1 MSYSEAKVL
10 ISKGEPVSELNRME
24 NLLQTV
30 TAGYGNAVRS
40 TAQYA
45 IEIDSLDA
53 QLFRQHIEALEEQV
67 GTAAATEHWEA
78 LQVSF
83 RNELRAY
90 RDKATEQL
98 ERMRADIKAAA
109 DAMLIFAESV
119 ASNGLDHQEQL
130 QEELGQLKSAI
141 EDENLSQVRAVIG
154 SAVSTITA
162 SVAKMQSSH
171 KLVIAQLR
179 DEMRLLHKQIDTER
193 RTLYTDRTTGLW
205 NRQKLDSQITDRL
218 ENDQAFCM
226 LLVRLRNLKQL
237 ETGYSRAVVEG
248 AIKALLQRFTA
259 MIGEQ
264 TLLGRWNDE
273 NFAAILDIEQAEA
286 IAISR
291 EATAKLSGTYS
302 VLGNGAWQNVP
313 LEAVAAVIDHPA
325 HGDGASFHQ
334 DLLKMSA
341 ALSNA

>member
-1 MSYSEAKVL
+1 MSHSEAKVL
-10 ISKGEPVSELNRME
+10 ISTGEPVTELDRME

-30 TAGYGNAVRS
+30 TGGYGSAVRS

-53 QLFRQHIEALEEQV
+53 QLFRQHIEALGEQL
-67 GTAAATEHWEA
+67 GTAVAPEHWEA
-78 LQVSF
+78 LQTSF
-83 RNELRAY
+83 RSELRAY

-98 ERMRADIKAAA
+98 GRMRADIKAAA
-109 DAMLIFAESV
+109 DAMLIFADSV
-119 ASNGLDHQEQL
+119 ASNGLDHEEQL
-130 QEELGQLKSAI
+130 QEELGQLKSAM
-141 EDENLSQVRAVIG
+141 EYENLNEIRAVIG
-154 SAVSTITA
+154 SAVSAITA

-193 RTLYTDRTTGLW
+193 RILYTDRATGLW

-218 ENDQAFCM
+218 ENGQPFCM
-226 LLVRLRNLKQL
+226 LLVRLSNLKQL
-237 ETGYSRAVVEG
+237 EGVYSRTVIEG
-248 AIKALLQRFTA
+248 AIKALRERFTA
-259 MIGEQ
+259 MIGEG

-273 NFAAILDIEQAEA
+273 NFAAVLDGEQTEA

-291 EATAKLSGTYS
+291 EANAKLSATYS

-313 LEAVAAVIDHPA
+313 IEAVTGVIDHPA
-325 HGDGASFHQ
+325 DSDGASFHQ
-334 DLLKMSA
+334 KLLKMSA

>member
-1 MSYSEAKVL
+1 L
-10 ISKGEPVSELNRME
+10 ISTGGPVTELVRME

-30 TAGYGNAVRS
+30 TAGYRNAVRT

-53 QLFRQHIEALEEQV
+53 QLFRQHIEALEEQLA
-67 GTAAATEHWEA
+67 TAAALEHWEA
-78 LQVSF
+78 LQAGF

-90 RDKATEQL
+90 RDKASEQL
-98 ERMRADIKAAA
+98 ERMRAEIKAAA
-109 DAMLIFAESV
+109 DAMLIFADSV
-119 ASNGLDHQEQL
+119 ASNGLDHEEQL

-141 EDENLSQVRAVIG
+141 EDEDLSQVRAVIG
-154 SAVSTITA
+154 SAVGAITA

-171 KLVIAQLR
+171 NLVIAQLR

-193 RTLYTDRTTGLW
+193 RTLHTDRATGLW
-205 NRQKLDSQITDRL
+205 NRQKLDSQISDRL
-218 ENDQAFCM
+218 ENDQPFCL

-237 ETGYSRAVVEG
+237 ESGYSPTVIEG
-248 AIKALLQRFTA
+248 AINRLVQRFIA
-259 MIGEQ
+259 MIGEG

-273 NFAAILDIEQAEA
+273 NFAAILDIQQAEA

-291 EATAKLSGTYS
+291 EVTAKLSGTYS
-302 VLGNGAWQNVP
+302 VQRNGAWHNVP
-313 LEAVAAVIDHPA
+313 LQAVAGFIDHPGD
-325 HGDGASFHQ
+325 GDGASFHRK
-334 DLLKMSA
+334 LLQMSD

>member
-1 MSYSEAKVL
+1 MSYSEAKDL
-10 ISKGEPVSELNRME
+10 ISTGEPVTELARME

-30 TAGYGNAVRS
+30 RAVYASAVRS
-40 TAQYA
+40 TVYYA

-53 QLFRQHIEALEEQV
+53 QLFRQHVEALEDRV
-67 GTAAATEHWEA
+67 GTAVATEHWEA
-78 LQVSF
+78 LQVAF

-109 DAMLIFAESV
+109 DAMLIFADSV
-119 ASNGLDHQEQL
+119 ASNGHDHQEQL
-130 QEELGQLKSAI
+130 HEELDQLNSAI
-141 EDENLSQVRAVIG
+141 NEENLSQVRAVIG
-154 SAVSTITA
+154 AAVNTITA

-193 RTLYTDRTTGLW
+193 RILYTDRATGLW
-205 NRQKLDSQITDRL
+205 NRQKLDSEINDRL
-218 ENDQAFCM
+218 ENDHPFCM

-237 ETGYSRAVVEG
+237 EIAYPHAVIDG
-248 AIKALLQRFTA
+248 AVNALLQRLTT
-259 MIGEQ
+259 MTGEE

-273 NFAAILDIEQAEA
+273 NFAAILGIEQPEA
-286 IAISR
+286 IAIAQ
-291 EATAKLSGTYS
+291 ETTVKLSGTYS
-302 VLGNGAWQNVP
+302 VLDNGAWQEVP
-313 LEAVAAVIDHPA
+313 LQAVAGVIDHPA

-341 ALSNA
+341 GLSNV